1 MSIAWGLTEEKEYW
15 VSSFSGTGISG
26 RRKPLLW
33 TCRHA
38 FHLEQLL
45 REQAQIY
52 DPFIG
57 FALPQGVVT
66 CLGVLNSRSYSSPR
80 GLTIELLPLEP
91 IPNPVPLAALLASQT
106 LTGETAQELAACGII
121 HPLETS
127 HWSSLKSV
135 IAETN
140 PLLTPS
146 LLMVENWHQR
156 QKHLER
162 ILEMMAQRGCSE
174 EAEQELFTV
183 LRNLTRNDPNN
194 DKSSGQLALQTRLR
208 VALKAQLLPAREWE
222 ELCKRV
228 VDAWYGYVMTLT
240 PQEVTQLTD
249 LDREFNL

>member
-15 VSSFSGTGISG
+15 TSSFSSTGISG
-26 RRKPLLW
+26 RRQPLLW
-33 TCRHA
+33 ACQHA

-52 DPFIG
+52 DPFVG

-66 CLGVLNSRSYSSPR
+66 CLGVLNSRSYSSPQ
-80 GLTIELLPLEP
+80 GLTVELLPLEL
-91 IPNPVPLAALLASQT
+91 IPNPVPMSALLASET
-106 LTGETAQELAACGII
+106 LTGETVRELADCGIV

-127 HWSSLKSV
+127 RWSNLKSV
-135 IAETN
+135 ITETN
-140 PLLTPS
+140 PLLMPS

-156 QKHLER
+156 QKHLEW
-162 ILEMMAQRGCSE
+162 ILELMARRGCSE

-183 LRNLTRNDPNN
+183 LRTLTRNEPSN
-194 DKSSGQLALQTRLR
+194 KSSGPLALQTRLR
-208 VALKAQLLPAREWE
+208 VALKAQLLPAKEWE

-249 LDREFNL
+249 LDRELNL